1 MSVKRKTKK
10 MMFQFRKANR
20 REPTAAGA
28 VFQPIAR
35 RPSAF
40 NSPKACS
47 AFKVTKPLSGNLQSL
62 PRVGYGRQ
70 GLCHS
75 GVSADSRPVPARV
88 PGGAASPHITSA
100 NRDSSGL
107 PTYTVVSK
115 TPACPSLASRWD
127 H

>member
-10 MMFQFRKANR
+10 MMFQFRKANCW
-20 REPTAAGA
+20 EPTAAGA
-28 VFQPIAR
+28 VFQPIARPVR

-75 GVSADSRPVPARV
+75 GVSADSRTVPARV
-88 PGGAASPHITSA
+88 PGGTASPHITSA
-100 NRDSSGL
+100 NRKSSGL

-115 TPACPSLASRWD
+115 TPACPALAS
-127 H
+127 